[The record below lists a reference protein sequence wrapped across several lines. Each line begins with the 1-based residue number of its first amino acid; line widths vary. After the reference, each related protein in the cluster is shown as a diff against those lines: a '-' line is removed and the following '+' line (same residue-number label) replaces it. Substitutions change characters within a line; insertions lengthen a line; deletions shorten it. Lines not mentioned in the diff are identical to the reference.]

1 MIYRICCLIVLFS
14 TPVVAGENAHSAPSA
29 ELKRAPYHLSVDER
43 GAGSDELLRG
53 EYAAAIAAAQA
64 SVRIGQ
70 DLSAYL
76 TLCAAYIR
84 TDTLEKAVSACD
96 NAVDLAKA
104 PITTARNP
112 YGHTNR
118 DGLAKAHLDRGVL
131 RSILGDLEAARTDF
145 ELALRQGRQPE
156 LVRHNMRL
164 NASSLTAALDG
175 RY

>member
-14 TPVVAGENAHSAPSA
+14 APVVAGENAQPAPSA

-43 GAGSDELLRG
+43 GTGSDELLRG
-53 EYAAAIAAAQA
+53 EYAAAIAAVHA
-64 SVRIGQ
+64 SVRNGQ

-84 TDTLEKAVSACD
+84 TDALEEAVLACD
-96 NAVDLAKA
+96 KAVDLAKA
-104 PITTARNP
+104 PISTVRNP

-118 DGLAKAHLDRGVL
+118 DGLAKAHLNRGVL
-131 RSILGDLEAARTDF
+131 LSILGDREGARADF
-145 ELALRQGRQPE
+145 EFALRQDRQSE

-164 NASSLTAALDG
+164 NARSLTAALG
-175 RY
+175 GH